1 MKKSMIAL
9 AVLGSVA
16 SVAQAAS
23 SVTLYGRLDVGY
35 QKTKGVSI
43 SQGTPLNKDGFSTE
57 GETRLGIKGSEDLG
71 NGLSATFQLEGR
83 FDGSTVANR
92 WIKKAKN
99 WRFLI
104 VSQRLA

>member
-35 QKTKGVSI
+35 QKTKGQSQP
-43 SQGTPLNKDGFSTE
+43 QGTLLNKEVLSTE
-57 GETRLGIKGSEDLG
+57 GETRLGSKGSE
-71 NGLSATFQLEGR
+71 
-83 FDGSTVANR
+83 V
-92 WIKKAKN
+92 
-99 WRFLI
+99 
-104 VSQRLA
+104 